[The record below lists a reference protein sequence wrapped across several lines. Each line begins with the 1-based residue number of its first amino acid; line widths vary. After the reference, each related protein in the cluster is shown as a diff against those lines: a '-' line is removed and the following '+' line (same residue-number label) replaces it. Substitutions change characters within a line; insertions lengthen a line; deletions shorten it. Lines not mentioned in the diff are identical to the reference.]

1 MMDNYQ
7 QSILSDY
14 KSNRNSTEQNETIF
28 TMISSTTTDGKT
40 FDLCEQENILT
51 DQLEKCKVKDA
62 THLPER
68 IKRTYQRIDSYIC
81 EDRIEEAEQERKYLD
96 ELEQTQ
102 ILHEQVVFQKSN
114 RYQKNTLVENSR
126 SDLKNLRDDLID
138 MPCCAEKMT
147 MELLVYFHQRL
158 VDDFIFLETSDS
170 VIQKLGELKTQ
181 IQNEELFSEE
191 IRTYFDDLNR
201 NIYNEDCSSAVNM
214 LNNILRKIRPLHL
227 QEIQRL
233 IEKMEKTAELIRN
246 KDIVLLIGVTGCG
259 KSTTVQFLAGAKMK
273 ETKVAIVPG
282 KFLDHIEM
290 CEPIKNPGLIHITTS
305 PYCRS
310 ETRYVVPVT
319 VSLQDIFG
327 LDDTGE
333 IIFCDTPGFDDTSGP
348 EVDIA
353 NSAGV
358 LEVLKNCKSVKI
370 LALLSYKSSGDK
382 GQGIQKL
389 TQILVKMIDHIEDR
403 LRSIMYAFTNYKP
416 TTDIHAILHDLKD
429 SKVNNDLVLRSDKSF
444 VALLTDMINKTEYGA
459 EIINPIDGDPK
470 NLIEKV
476 RSLDGI
482 ENPAEVF
489 QFSCSESTQSTISN
503 QIYRYKTN
511 ITYALKHKNLD
522 LLLYNL
528 RNFNILKN
536 LLKQNFIEDS
546 YNDSIRSVNE
556 KINEYSEEI
565 IKDFN
570 RCLISHDGF
579 KEEDILKYKYF
590 HNYIQQIQKLKD
602 YLGSNLISDNI
613 FIEYIISQLEKNN
626 FIRTEQ
632 DLYNPFIRI
641 YLNNIQMLQNS
652 FKELQ
657 SYYTKICEK
666 LDECFL
672 KFLEPISEI
681 ILNNKFE
688 EIAKIIGMIS
698 KYSSI
703 FNDHLNGKV
712 EEKYKN
718 IIEYLFEHLNSF
730 SIKIDPFLSKIRLED
745 SDIKIIENYINILR
759 SAKETSILEDQ
770 ILKYVEK
777 MKNQNKISNNLN
789 KIYDDFISKILKH
802 FNEIHRRI
810 EELFRKNGDYAL
822 EYIEELF
829 IQLNLIHE
837 LPEIKTVTARIY
849 YHNIENIRGY
859 MQKRQKDTE
868 QLLLTFDHQSGI
880 MICRHLARSLAR
892 LTSLKWFDRFSP
904 GTYQLMMCN
913 INKELE
919 EHVKQLENRLK
930 KINFTLKCPEN
941 IHLAHDLI
949 DKIEL
954 MSILE
959 SYIPQIKSFRDQIN
973 EYFIKIIQNA
983 FDNIKKTFNLSEKT
997 IKHLKEKLNQL
1008 EEIKN
1013 QCDYLNPALDYLKK
1027 SGYQDFKIL
1036 NDQIENLKIK
1046 QSQDLEPFEA
1056 KKSQI
1061 EIQLDDINS
1070 IMQNY
1075 SMLISSKKS
1084 EGVLIRMIS
1093 KVAITFEKPD
1103 RNPDSYLKEKGYS
1116 NIEAVKETFENL
1128 QIIYFDILQS
1138 IDNKKNEFKN
1148 SLDPLISIKEKY
1160 ISLSSSS
1167 EMISSKQ
1174 NVFLEEKEYT
1184 SYESL
1189 EQDILRK
1196 KIIIEEYEKNNAI
1209 YYFSD
1214 KLDASVANNALIYV
1228 SNCEKL
1234 ENFQLNKMVDDM
1246 NSLLQKYIK
1255 EYGNFLYKEIDRN
1268 FKHITN
1274 VNETDIRQYSKDF
1287 DNYFQELNSLNKYAN
1302 LFQCISG
1309 DEKLENYYRQ
1319 FLNYHRF
1326 LDNQME
1332 YFSMSSKYK
1341 ELKHLLVIA
1350 QSLTCLDR
1358 FSSFSLSD
1366 YGFRGLY
1373 KQYHL
1378 EIFRISQDAHKLII
1392 DYISRG
1398 DYAYVDLAL
1407 ADIDENLSN
1416 SKYLNQIKH
1425 DLECSLNKL
1434 MKHTKSMAY
1443 WIEGN
1448 ISKEKNNI
1456 RLINDNIENI
1466 SIILTKNRIMNLI
1479 DEKTRD
1485 NLRKFPNEIH
1495 QILTKIFIHEVHS
1508 IDLFIHV
1515 NYYLEAEQSIENLT
1529 HALRELSDNYKSNV
1543 VYEKKEQ
1550 LQKRLNHLLDDILQR
1565 YDFSDV
1571 EKYHVHPPKDIF
1583 EQLKRV
1589 LLSGNPKYVDIYKSL
1604 LEKIRVY
1611 FSLNLD
1617 KLGND
1622 SSKDH
1627 VQKILLLKNAFCFL
1641 PEELKILFQFH
1652 IDQLK

>member
-1 MMDNYQ
+1 
-7 QSILSDY
+7 
-14 KSNRNSTEQNETIF
+14 
-28 TMISSTTTDGKT
+28 
-40 FDLCEQENILT
+40 
-51 DQLEKCKVKDA
+51 
-62 THLPER
+62 
-68 IKRTYQRIDSYIC
+68 ID
-81 EDRIEEAEQERKYLD
+81 
-96 ELEQTQ
+96 
-102 ILHEQVVFQKSN
+102 
-114 RYQKNTLVENSR
+114 
-126 SDLKNLRDDLID
+126 
-138 MPCCAEKMT
+138 
-147 MELLVYFHQRL
+147 
-158 VDDFIFLETSDS
+158 
-170 VIQKLGELKTQ
+170 
-181 IQNEELFSEE
+181 
-191 IRTYFDDLNR
+191 
-201 NIYNEDCSSAVNM
+201 
-214 LNNILRKIRPLHL
+214 
-227 QEIQRL
+227 
-233 IEKMEKTAELIRN
+233 
-246 KDIVLLIGVTGCG
+246 
-259 KSTTVQFLAGAKMK
+259 
-273 ETKVAIVPG
+273 
-282 KFLDHIEM
+282 
-290 CEPIKNPGLIHITTS
+290 
-305 PYCRS
+305 
-310 ETRYVVPVT
+310 
-319 VSLQDIFG
+319 
-327 LDDTGE
+327 
-333 IIFCDTPGFDDTSGP
+333 
-348 EVDIA
+348 
-353 NSAGV
+353 
-358 LEVLKNCKSVKI
+358 
-370 LALLSYKSSGDK
+370 
-382 GQGIQKL
+382 
-389 TQILVKMIDHIEDR
+389 
-403 LRSIMYAFTNYKP
+403 
-416 TTDIHAILHDLKD
+416 
-429 SKVNNDLVLRSDKSF
+429 
-444 VALLTDMINKTEYGA
+444 
-459 EIINPIDGDPK
+459 
-470 NLIEKV
+470 
-476 RSLDGI
+476 
-482 ENPAEVF
+482 
-489 QFSCSESTQSTISN
+489 
-503 QIYRYKTN
+503 
-511 ITYALKHKNLD
+511 
-522 LLLYNL
+522 
-528 RNFNILKN
+528 
-536 LLKQNFIEDS
+536 
-546 YNDSIRSVNE
+546 
-556 KINEYSEEI
+556 
-565 IKDFN
+565 
-570 RCLISHDGF
+570 
-579 KEEDILKYKYF
+579 
-590 HNYIQQIQKLKD
+590 
-602 YLGSNLISDNI
+602 
-613 FIEYIISQLEKNN
+613 
-626 FIRTEQ
+626 
-632 DLYNPFIRI
+632 
-641 YLNNIQMLQNS
+641 
-652 FKELQ
+652 
-657 SYYTKICEK
+657 
-666 LDECFL
+666 
-672 KFLEPISEI
+672 
-681 ILNNKFE
+681 
-688 EIAKIIGMIS
+688 MIS

-718 IIEYLFEHLNSF
+718 TIEYLFKHLNSF

-759 SAKETSILEDQ
+759 LAKETSILEDQ
-770 ILKYVEK
+770 LSKYVEK
-777 MKNQNKISNNLN
+777 IKNKNKISNNLN
-789 KIYDDFISKILKH
+789 KIYNDFISKILEH

-822 EYIEELF
+822 EHVEELF

-837 LPEIKTVTARIY
+837 LPEIKIVTARIY
-849 YHNIENIRGY
+849 YHSIENIRGY

-868 QLLLTFDHQSGI
+868 QLLLTFDHQSGM

-904 GTYQLMMCN
+904 GTYQLMMCH
-913 INKELE
+913 IHKELE
-919 EHVKQLENRLK
+919 EHVKQLESRLK

-941 IHLAHDLI
+941 IHLAHDII

-959 SYIPQIKSFRDQIN
+959 SYIPQIKFFRDQIN
-973 EYFIKIIQNA
+973 EYFINIIQNA
-983 FDNIKKTFNLSEKT
+983 FEYIKKTFNLSEKT
-997 IKHLKEKLNQL
+997 IKHLKEKLNPL

-1027 SGYQDFKIL
+1027 SGYQDFSIL

-1046 QSQDLEPFEA
+1046 QCQNLEPFEA

-1075 SMLISSKKS
+1075 SMLISSKES
-1084 EGVLIRMIS
+1084 EGVLVRMIS
-1093 KVAITFEKPD
+1093 KVAITFQKPD

-1116 NIEAVKETFENL
+1116 KYEDVEKVFENL
-1128 QIIYFDILQS
+1128 QIIYFDMLQS
-1138 IDNKKNEFKN
+1138 IDDKRNEFKN

-1160 ISLSSSS
+1160 ISLSPSS
-1167 EMISSKQ
+1167 EIISCKQ
-1174 NVFLEEKEYT
+1174 KVFLEEKEYT

-1196 KIIIEEYEKNNAI
+1196 KIIIEEYEKNNAV

-1228 SNCEKL
+1228 SNCKKL
-1234 ENFQLNKMVDDM
+1234 ENFQLNKMLDDM

-1255 EYGNFLYKEIDRN
+1255 EYGNFLYREIDRN

-1332 YFSMSSKYK
+1332 CSSMSSKYK

-1378 EIFRISQDAHKLII
+1378 EIFQIYQDAHKLIT
-1392 DYISRG
+1392 DYISKG
-1398 DYAYVDLAL
+1398 DCAYVDIAL
-1407 ADIDENLSN
+1407 ADIDENFSN
-1416 SKYLNQIKH
+1416 SKYLNQIKY

-1565 YDFSDV
+1565 YDFSDM
-1571 EKYHVHPPKDIF
+1571 ETFYIHPPKDIF

-1611 FSLNLD
+1611 FSSNLD
-1617 KLGND
+1617 KLQND

-1627 VQKILLLKNAFCFL
+1627 LQKILLLKNAFYFL
-1641 PEELKILFQFH
+1641 PDELKILFQFH
-1652 IDQLK
+1652 IDQLN

>member
-1392 DYISRG
+1392 DYISKG